1 MKMGLQRAV
10 ALCDKTRFMHH
21 KKAKFHKNFDI
32 KKDINWLMHTVGVI
46 VGPPNS

>member
-1 MKMGLQRAV
+1 MGLQRAV

-21 KKAKFHKNFDI
+21 KEAKSDKNLDI
-32 KKDINWLMHTVGVI
+32 KKDINWLTVGVI